1 MGWRICFTFPP
12 PTNEVCFDIPRL
24 WDPFRRPPPP
34 RWITGIDDLLIK
46 DLPILASI
54 DALATDLSNA
64 SLRKTIQAAAQ
75 SGFKQPELKNVKINV
90 GKKRG

>member
-1 MGWRICFTFPP
+1 
-12 PTNEVCFDIPRL
+12 
-24 WDPFRRPPPP
+24 
-34 RWITGIDDLLIK
+34 LLIK

-75 SGFKQPELKNVKINV
+75 GGFKQPELKNVKINV